1 MYTKMATVTTSNR
14 TPKSWREFFA
24 LNGNALSYAGERSD
38 EVENNPSKPYCL
50 NLQGIDGIVKPVS
63 TYSSHVDT
71 TIHNHIIL

>member
-1 MYTKMATVTTSNR
+1 MKMATVTTSNR

-50 NLQGIDGIVKPVS
+50 NLQVIDGIVKPVS
-63 TYSSHVDT
+63 EHIVEKCHSH
-71 TIHNHIIL
+71 IRPSKKK